1 MRSSVVRTVLS
12 IWSWFV
18 LGVIVLVWTPM
29 VAITRLVTMPFDHG
43 AYAAGYLFRK
53 LTVVHQKLTP
63 LWKFRT
69 SGDLPDDMRR
79 PYVVVSNHESFVDIL
94 LISHL
99 PTEMKWMSKVE
110 ILRIPLVGWMM
121 KLARDIPLDPRRRRA
136 RGRRR
141 WSASR
146 ERLDSKVSVMI
157 FPEGTRSK
165 TGEMRDFHAG
175 AFKLA
180 IDAQV
185 PILPLAVWG
194 TRDALRKNDW
204 RLGYAQGR
212 GARPRRRSS
221 TEGMTV
227 ADLDTLRS
235 KVRDMIAAAPRRPA
249 ATSSTLA
256 AARCS
261 ATRPLVTVS
270 RRGAARAAS
279 RSPTAARTART
290 RSAGTK
296 ICSYG
301 GRPPSAGSGNTS
313 WIASVPP
320 TATCGVQPS

>member
-1 MRSSVVRTVLS
+1 MRSAVARTVFS
-12 IWSWFV
+12 MWSWFA

-29 VAITRLVTMPFDHG
+29 VAVTRLVTMPFDHG

-63 LWKFRT
+63 LWTFRT
-69 SGDLPDDMRR
+69 SGELPDDMRR

-110 ILRIPLVGWMM
+110 MLRIPLVGWMM
-121 KLARDIPLDPRRRRA
+121 RLARDIPLT
-136 RGRRR
+136 RGDSGSR
-141 WSASR
+141 SAALVASR

-165 TGEMRDFHAG
+165 TGELRDFHAG

-194 TRDALRKNDW
+194 TRDALRKHDW
-204 RLGYAQGR
+204 RLGYAKAEVR
-212 GARPRRRSS
+212 VLEPVD

-235 KVRDMIAAAPRRPA
+235 KVRSMIVAAREDLRNEFALA
-249 ATSSTLA
+249 AT
-256 AARCS
+256 R
-261 ATRPLVTVS
+261 
-270 RRGAARAAS
+270 
-279 RSPTAARTART
+279 
-290 RSAGTK
+290 
-296 ICSYG
+296 
-301 GRPPSAGSGNTS
+301 
-313 WIASVPP
+313 
-320 TATCGVQPS
+320 